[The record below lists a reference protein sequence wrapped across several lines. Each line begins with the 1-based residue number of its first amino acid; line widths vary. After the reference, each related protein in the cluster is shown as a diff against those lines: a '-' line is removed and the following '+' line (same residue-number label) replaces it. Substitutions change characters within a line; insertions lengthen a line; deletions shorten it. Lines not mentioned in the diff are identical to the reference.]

1 MMEKKDLGKKGEAMA
16 ASLLQRSGYEILA
29 RNFRSRFGEV
39 DIVALDGETVEFVEV
54 KTRWSKEYG
63 KPEEAIGSGKLRSIT
78 KVGQYYRATHKEL
91 PEAERIDLV
100 AIEMDDM
107 GHTTRKELINNISGW
122 G

>member
-1 MMEKKDLGKKGEAMA
+1 MIEKKDLGKKGEAIA
-16 ASLLQRSGYEILA
+16 ASLLQRRGYEILA

-39 DIVALDGETVEFVEV
+39 DIVALEGETLVFVEV

-63 KPEEAIGSGKLRSIT
+63 KPEEAIGPGKIRSIT

-100 AIEMDDM
+100 AIEMDDK
-107 GHTTRKELINNISGW
+107 GKTTRKELIKNISGW
-122 G
+122 